1 MLVSSNLVPDKGAI
15 VAFIA
20 GALPTIVQIA
30 TLAPLAVRALAAPSC
45 GLSASERAYA
55 ALTCSAGRAAAY
67 LLLTT
72 ALLAAGGAM

>member
-1 MLVSSNLVPDKGAI
+1 MFVSSNVVPDKGAI

-20 GALPTIVQIA
+20 GALPTIAQIA
-30 TLAPLAVRALAAPSC
+30 ALACP
-45 GLSASERAYA
+45 
-55 ALTCSAGRAAAY
+55 AGRATAH